1 MATAS
6 GDERPVAIVLGGGGN
21 LGAVQVGMLRAL
33 ADAGVTPDMIFGCS
47 VGALNGAAFAISP
60 TTAGVDAL
68 EGIWRGALGARL
80 MPSGWWPTAVGLT
93 RRGDSLQDPA
103 ALRRLIRDAPV
114 SRFEEF
120 AVPFECVATAVD
132 DAREVWFG
140 SGDIEA
146 PIMASCAVPVV
157 YPAVWIDGVRYRDG
171 AIVNEVPISRAVERG
186 ARTIYVLHV
195 GAQDRPRRPARR
207 PLDVAVE
214 AYWVARRN
222 RFVREMD
229 TLPEGVKAVV
239 LPTGPAVGLRFH
251 DFTRTGQL
259 MAQAYRASRA
269 LLDLPLPASGNHR
282 QDLP

>member
-1 MATAS
+1 M
-6 GDERPVAIVLGGGGN
+6 AIVLGGGGN

-33 ADAGVTPDMIFGCS
+33 AAAAVTPDMIFGCS

-60 TTAGVDAL
+60 TTAGVEAL
-68 EGIWRGALGARL
+68 EGIWRGALGAGL
-80 MPSGWWPTAVGLT
+80 MPSGWWPTAVGLA
-93 RRGDSLQDPA
+93 RRRDSLQDPA
-103 ALRRLIRDAPV
+103 GLRRLIRDAPI
-114 SRFEEF
+114 SRFEDF

-132 DAREVWFG
+132 EAREVWFG
-140 SGDIEA
+140 SGEIEE

-195 GAQDRPRRPARR
+195 GSHDRPRRPARR

-222 RFVREMD
+222 RFVREMA

-239 LPTGPAVGLRFH
+239 LPTGAPAGLRFH
-251 DFTRTGQL
+251 DFSRTEEL

-269 LLDLPLPASGNHR
+269 ALELPLEVSDDAR
-282 QDLP
+282 QHLP